1 LEVFIGRGVAIGS
14 CSWQLARSSWQFST
28 LSTIFN
34 NLPLLHLPPFL
45 LIFKKLTFAKKNSRM
60 EKKASESLVVMTEL
74 VLPNDTNNFGN
85 LMGGRLMYWMDIAAA
100 LAAMKHCAAPV
111 VTASVDNIS
120 FETPIKIGNVVHI
133 EAKVT
138 RAFNSSMEVH
148 MNVWGE
154 DAIQQYRYKSN
165 EAYYTFVALD
175 PNGKPRP
182 INTLVPETEDEIKL
196 HEGALR
202 RRQIR
207 LILGGKMKPEDA
219 EELKALF
226 VK

>member
-1 LEVFIGRGVAIGS
+1 MQKS
-14 CSWQLARSSWQFST
+14 
-28 LSTIFN
+28 
-34 NLPLLHLPPFL
+34 
-45 LIFKKLTFAKKNSRM
+45 
-60 EKKASESLVVMTEL
+60 ASQSLVIMTEL

-175 PNGKPRP
+175 PNNKPRA
-182 INTLVPETEDEIKL
+182 INQLLPETEDEIKL
-196 HEGALR
+196 YEGALR

-219 EELKALF
+219 DELKALF